1 MNSKKKITII
11 HVIKA
16 LVSSLIEGYGA
27 LQKETK
33 KLLCVS
39 GIVGVLLVGAVVV
52 LGVRLSG
59 VSKELDSVQ
68 AMSASLQ
75 EELEAT
81 RKELK
86 LAETEQPRTEPS
98 RTESESSVTPVSPEP
113 TATPEPEKYVVCVDA
128 GHGDWDGGAVWVEN
142 GVEKRAEKNDNLWM
156 AQLFKT
162 ALEAYGIEVVMTR
175 ESDVFVGLS
184 ERARIAN
191 AANADALISL
201 HRNSYA
207 GTEEVKGIEFWIH
220 TSKPK
225 DAETLAQSM
234 LDEIMAVGGLAN
246 RGVKGGSISSPKEN
260 YSLNREASMTSMIV
274 EFGFI
279 SSAAD
284 NAAYD
289 TYGMAYAEGMAKAV
303 YQWLEA
309 QNTAKMNQ

>member
-86 LAETEQPRTEPS
+86 LAETGQPRTEPS

-142 GVEKRAEKNDNLWM
+142 GVEKRAEKDDNLWM

-162 ALEAYGIEVVMTR
+162 ALEAYDIEVVMTR

-234 LDEIMAVGGLAN
+234 LDEIMAVGGLVD

-279 SSAAD
+279 SSATD

-289 TYGMAYAEGMAKAV
+289 TYGKAYAEGMAKAV

>member
-207 GTEEVKGIEFWIH
+207 GTEAVNGIEFWIH